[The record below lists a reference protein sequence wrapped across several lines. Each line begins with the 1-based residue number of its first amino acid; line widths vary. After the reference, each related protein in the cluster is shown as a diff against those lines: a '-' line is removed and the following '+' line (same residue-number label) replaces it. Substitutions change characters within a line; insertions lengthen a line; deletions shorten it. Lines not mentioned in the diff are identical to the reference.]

1 MMPMLSCD
9 TMVALPEATASGQT
23 LFAKNSDRPPDEC
36 QPLVLRPRQV
46 HPAGAIT
53 RCQFV
58 ELPAAPVTY
67 RHIGSRPYWCWG
79 YEHGFNEHQVVIG
92 NEALHSR
99 APKAAEPRLIGMEII
114 RLGLERGRTAAEAVE
129 VMTEAISRYEQGV
142 FANDAGVRT
151 YDNGYIVA
159 DPREAYVVEA
169 VGRQWAVKQ
178 ARGTVG
184 ISNVF
189 SLGADWD
196 RLAPTAE
203 GEAVARGWWQPGAAR
218 FDWAAA
224 YAAANRELDE
234 AQVARAAALLDT
246 APGALGLPFAD
257 WTADRLREYLVG
269 HEGIAVSEEAAT
281 AINTELR
288 SATRRARSCALLRQ
302 RSGAVDARAMMAILR
317 DHSSGRTPEEP
328 LQAEIGGGW
337 PSICMHTRGGDSGNT
352 AASLVAD
359 LAADGSRLPVYWCSF
374 YSPCLGVFLP
384 MFIEGELPAALSA
397 GGAAPKTGG
406 AWWQFHRLSRLARA
420 GGVERI
426 HHVRE
431 RWAALEDEFLGSAYD
446 MARRGRELQ
455 DAGRPDEASRL
466 LSDYMQRN
474 ADLALELV
482 ARMLRGIS

>member
-129 VMTEAISRYEQGV
+129 VMTEAISRYGQGV

-203 GEAVARGWWQPGAAR
+203 GEAVARAGGSPAPRALIGLRPMPRRTASWMRRRWLGRRRCWTPRRGRWGCPLPIGRLTACASTWLGMRGSPCPRKRPPRSTQSCVPPRGAR
-218 FDWAAA
+218 
-224 YAAANRELDE
+224 
-234 AQVARAAALLDT
+234 
-246 APGALGLPFAD
+246 G
-257 WTADRLREYLVG
+257 
-269 HEGIAVSEEAAT
+269 
-281 AINTELR
+281 
-288 SATRRARSCALLRQ
+288 RARSCA
-302 RSGAVDARAMMAILR
+302 SAPAPSTRA
-317 DHSSGRTPEEP
+317 P
-328 LQAEIGGGW
+328 
-337 PSICMHTRGGDSGNT
+337 
-352 AASLVAD
+352 
-359 LAADGSRLPVYWCSF
+359 
-374 YSPCLGVFLP
+374 
-384 MFIEGELPAALSA
+384 
-397 GGAAPKTGG
+397 
-406 AWWQFHRLSRLARA
+406 
-420 GGVERI
+420 
-426 HHVRE
+426 
-431 RWAALEDEFLGSAYD
+431 
-446 MARRGRELQ
+446 
-455 DAGRPDEASRL
+455 
-466 LSDYMQRN
+466 
-474 ADLALELV
+474 
-482 ARMLRGIS
+482 